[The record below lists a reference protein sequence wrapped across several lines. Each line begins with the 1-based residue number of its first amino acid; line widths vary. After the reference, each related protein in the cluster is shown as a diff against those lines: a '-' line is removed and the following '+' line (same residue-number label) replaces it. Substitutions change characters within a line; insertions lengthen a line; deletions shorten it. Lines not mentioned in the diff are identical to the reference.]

1 MKKFGLK
8 FIILLWGI
16 NISFAQVYNPEIFFD
31 QLFNGEIMDKTT
43 IGSWDQAS
51 VDWHYR
57 FVETCIEHEGTR
69 RTRSI
74 VSLLDLG
81 SGAGHWINY
90 FAKKYPKTQITGTD
104 ISKNAI
110 DHLQNRFLKNE
121 NITILQ
127 MDLRDEFIFL
137 KGEFDII
144 NGIGLFHHIINDS
157 IWTECLKQCA
167 EHLETDGILFVGS
180 RFDRTENFGKPV
192 YRRFRSLEMWQEAIR
207 AAGLQIKVIYFTNP
221 KPGIKRHSDVMVV
234 VK

>member
-110 DHLQNRFLKNE
+110 DHLQNRFLKN
-121 NITILQ
+121 N
-127 MDLRDEFIFL
+127 
-137 KGEFDII
+137 
-144 NGIGLFHHIINDS
+144 H
-157 IWTECLKQCA
+157 
-167 EHLETDGILFVGS
+167 
-180 RFDRTENFGKPV
+180 
-192 YRRFRSLEMWQEAIR
+192 
-207 AAGLQIKVIYFTNP
+207 
-221 KPGIKRHSDVMVV
+221 
-234 VK
+234 